1 MVTPGKFLLAFLA
14 FIAMMAV
21 IAAMTLFP
29 ETGHFA
35 SIAH

>member
-1 MVTPGKFLLAFLA
+1 MVTPAKFMLAVLA

-21 IAAMTLFP
+21 LGAMVILP

-35 SIAH
+35 NIAH